1 LLIALRWQVPP
12 GRARADPTTSDR
24 ETAFS
29 STFWHKGTIASTNSV
44 RKRKGNA
51 MRHRLG
57 FALAILGFAPAIFL
71 AGSLLSGC
79 GGQRFIKVR
88 IERDG
93 APVLQTEYGVSDSLD
108 PAAIWRGL
116 QGDSFDAVGTVTPAV
131 DDPQKAV
138 LKGKIRIVI
147 LHVNN
152 EIAAAKVNE
161 LRLTRASG
169 SGNQWKLA
177 SGEVDRTAQAAG
189 L

>member
-1 LLIALRWQVPP
+1 MHNCKHELCAQEEGECDAPSIRFRAGDLARRIA
-12 GRARADPTTSDR
+12 
-24 ETAFS
+24 
-29 STFWHKGTIASTNSV
+29 
-44 RKRKGNA
+44 
-51 MRHRLG
+51 
-57 FALAILGFAPAIFL
+57 ALWVQWAEIHQGA
-71 AGSLLSGC
+71 
-79 GGQRFIKVR
+79 

-93 APVLQTEYGVSDSLD
+93 APVLQTEYGVSDGLD

-177 SGEVDRTAQAAG
+177 SGEVDRTARLRDCRLVSGAMAKP
-189 L
+189 